1 MFVLPAVAVGIFGAV
16 CSAAPPAY
24 SSGTD
29 SNTVR
34 ASTGYFTGKI
44 NENYTNVRYE
54 IPVLLVLRDQPSIDR
69 TELTGQYREFLD
81 IPYGADTSG
90 SNRFMPPKS
99 VPLSSAHF
107 DATQYA
113 KACPQYVTAVKVR

>member
-1 MFVLPAVAVGIFGAV
+1 MPILLGLRGKTFKG
-16 CSAAPPAY
+16 
-24 SSGTD
+24 
-29 SNTVR
+29 R
-34 ASTGYFTGKI
+34 AK
-44 NENYTNVRYE
+44 
-54 IPVLLVLRDQPSIDR
+54 
-69 TELTGQYREFLD
+69 LTGVYREFLD

-99 VPLSSAHF
+99 VPLSSTHF